1 MKVEEAAMQ
10 LGLSA
15 QMVRYRMRRGK
26 LPIGICIQSDE
37 RWKYIIY
44 PAWLEKWLA
53 GDPVEIPEGMTDLE
67 VEKR

>member
-1 MKVEEAAMQ
+1 MKVEEAAAR
-10 LGLSA
+10 LGMNE
-15 QMVRYRMRRGK
+15 QMVRYRMRKGK

>member
-1 MKVEEAAMQ
+1 MKVEEAAAR
-10 LGLSA
+10 LGLSP
-15 QMVRYRMRRGK
+15 QMVRYRMRHGK

-44 PAWLEKWLA
+44 PAWLDRWLA
-53 GDPVEIPEGMTDLE
+53 GSPVEIPEGMTDLE